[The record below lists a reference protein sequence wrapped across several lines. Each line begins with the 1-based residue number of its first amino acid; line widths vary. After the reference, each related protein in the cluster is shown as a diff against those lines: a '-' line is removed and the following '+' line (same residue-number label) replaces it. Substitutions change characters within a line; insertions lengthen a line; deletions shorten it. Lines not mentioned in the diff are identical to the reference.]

1 MRRERRHSAAT
12 DEEEEMSNKKGL
24 VSVGNFKNETDR
36 PLVLHLEMLCAEVH
50 LSPGH
55 EIELLA
61 VASPELLPVSIS
73 VSDGALSIC
82 PNRVFDP
89 EWHVRFKGKLISA
102 GWPTMLS
109 EHE

>member
-1 MRRERRHSAAT
+1 
-12 DEEEEMSNKKGL
+12 MSNDKEL

-36 PLVLHLEMLCAEVH
+36 PLVLYLEMLCAEVH

-55 EIELLA
+55 EVELLGT
-61 VASPELLPVSIS
+61 ASPELLPIS
-73 VSDGALSIC
+73 VLVSDGALTVYPHRLS
-82 PNRVFDP
+82 DP

-102 GWPTMLS
+102 GWPTRLS